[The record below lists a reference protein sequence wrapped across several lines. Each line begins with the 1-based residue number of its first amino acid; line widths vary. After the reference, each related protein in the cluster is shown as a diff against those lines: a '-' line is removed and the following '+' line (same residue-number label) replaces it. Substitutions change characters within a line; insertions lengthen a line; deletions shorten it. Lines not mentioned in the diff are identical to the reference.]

1 MTDAT
6 ASGGPLH
13 EYRVLDLGRVIA
25 GPHVGQLLG
34 DMGADVIHVERPGLG
49 DDSRRIPP
57 FLDEVSLTYLISNR
71 NKRSITLNLKTDRG
85 REIVKDLA
93 RQVDVVIESN
103 RPGVAAR
110 LGIDYPTLSAVNP
123 RLVMTSI
130 SGFGQTGPARSLAG
144 YNQIAQA
151 EGGMMSLTGM
161 PDGPA
166 LRTAA
171 IVGDYLASLYAAFGT
186 MVALM
191 NRERTGQGQFVDT
204 SLYES
209 MVSVLGPA
217 LQEYLSFGV
226 VRQRTGNWAP
236 TMAPSDVYACS
247 DGPLMIVAGNDAHW
261 ASLCALMG
269 REDLKEHPDFAQAR
283 ARVANVARVDEVVGR
298 WARDRSRAEVAQTLA
313 EAGVPCARIRDIGEV
328 AEAPQTKA
336 RDLITKM
343 AHPQLGEIE
352 TLGVLPKLSLT
363 PGSIRRPPPA
373 LGEHN
378 EEIYVG
384 LLGLSGREL
393 EALAR
398 EGVI

>member
-1 MTDAT
+1 MTDETAT
-6 ASGGPLH
+6 GGPLH
-13 EYRVLDLGRVIA
+13 GYRVLDLGRVIA

-34 DMGADVIHVERPGLG
+34 DMGADVIHVERPGSG

-57 FLDEVSLTYLISNR
+57 FLDDVSLTYLISNR
-71 NKRSITLNLKTDRG
+71 NKRSITLNLKTERG
-85 REIVKDLA
+85 REIARELA
-93 RQVDVVIESN
+93 RHVDVVIESN
-103 RPGVAAR
+103 RPGVAER
-110 LGIDYPTLSAVNP
+110 LGVDYPRLSAVNP

-191 NRERTGQGQFVDT
+191 HRERTGRGQFVDA

-209 MVSVLGPA
+209 MVAVLGPA
-217 LQEYLSFGV
+217 LQEYLSFGA
-226 VRQRTGNWAP
+226 VRGRTGNWAP
-236 TMAPSDVYACS
+236 TMAPSDVYDCA

-261 ASLCALMG
+261 ASLCELMG
-269 REDLKEHPDFAQAR
+269 REDLKAHPDFAEAR
-283 ARVANVARVDEVVGR
+283 ARVANVARVDEIVGR
-298 WARDRSRAEVAQTLA
+298 WAAAMTRETVAGLLA
-313 EAGVPCARIRDIGEV
+313 GAGVPCARIRDTGEV
-328 AEAPQTKA
+328 VEAPQTKA
-336 RDLITKM
+336 RELITTM
-343 AHPQLGEIE
+343 THPQLGEIA

-378 EEIYVG
+378 GEVYGG
-384 LLGLSGREL
+384 LLGLGAPEL
-393 EALAR
+393 AALAR